1 VLRNVVVPNRLRS
14 IANKLFECGLI
25 PAKFMLVER
34 ALKLGIST
42 VVHRRSM
49 PPVRCINSTPS
60 HSFQAHTVRPN
71 TALPWG
77 PRGVVL
83 CTYDTWRLT
92 AFETGLI
99 VVEGALIGTTESD
112 ISIDPVSCAENW
124 RTHEEYTADHHFL
137 DCRENKQQHKEHQS
151 MVENW
156 PNQRFV
162 PKSLICGRFMPLL

>member
-1 VLRNVVVPNRLRS
+1 VVQVLRTDAQMRAAFINVVAGS

-83 CTYDTWRLT
+83 CTY
-92 AFETGLI
+92 
-99 VVEGALIGTTESD
+99 
-112 ISIDPVSCAENW
+112 CAENW